1 MLADEGSGG
10 PAHGPQLTRSGE
22 IPGIR
27 YAGIMKHDDHLKQHL
42 ELCKRIYLR
51 MLRDNTWPWPESH
64 NCEDLVDCDQHSD
77 KL

>member
-1 MLADEGSGG
+1 
-10 PAHGPQLTRSGE
+10 
-22 IPGIR
+22 
-27 YAGIMKHDDHLKQHL
+27 MKHDDHLKQHL